1 MLLQWRVYY
10 DNGDYTDNEITEPY
24 RVICIVQPREKTG
37 REVLQ
42 AHPYY
47 LLKNGVW
54 RTAEDT
60 GSLVQ
65 QMIYFASDIE
75 AVVMGIWTDEVNYN
89 SIIHRAMHDEGLP
102 RRSAHDPDRRR

>member
-1 MLLQWRVYY
+1 MKWRVYY
-10 DNGDYTDNEITEPY
+10 DDGSFSDDEITQPY
-24 RVICIVQPREKTG
+24 RVICVVQPRDKTG

-47 LLKNGVW
+47 VLRNGVW

-65 QMIYFASDIE
+65 QMIYFAPEIE
-75 AVVMGIWTDEVNYN
+75 AVVMGIWTDEDNYQ
-89 SIIHRAMHDEGLP
+89 SIIKAAMHDEGLP
-102 RRSAHDPDRRR
+102 RRSANDSDRRR

>member
-1 MLLQWRVYY
+1 MSWRVYY
-10 DNGDYTDNEITEPY
+10 DDGTYSTDEVTQPY
-24 RVICIVQPREKTG
+24 RVIAIVQPREKTG

-47 LLKNGVW
+47 ILKNGVW

-65 QMIYFASDIE
+65 QMIYFAKDID
-75 AVVMGIWTDEVNYN
+75 AVVMGIWTDEDNYN
-89 SIIHRAMHDEGLP
+89 SIIHAAIHDEGFP
-102 RRSAHDPDRRR
+102 RRSARDPDRRR